1 MAGINK
7 YTPEEKANHISRWKS
22 SGITQKEY
30 CLQHNIKYLT
40 FGKWLYNS
48 RSKSAIK
55 KPKVSSSKTFI
66 PIRVTENVTPS
77 KNMTKVEIEFPDG
90 TKLRIH

>member
-1 MAGINK
+1 MAALSK
-7 YTPEEKANHISRWKS
+7 YTPEEKANHISTWKS

-30 CLQHNIKYLT
+30 CVQHNLKYMT
-40 FGKWLYNS
+40 FGKWISDRN
-48 RSKSAIK
+48 RNNRTVK
-55 KPKVSSSKTFI
+55 KKESSPKNFI
-66 PIRVTENVTPS
+66 PIRVTENIPS